1 MSGMT
6 ARIAGAALALV
17 AALALLVAAVVLLT
31 RGEDAAPVQI
41 IAPQPTAAEAPA
53 ARDIRVQVSG
63 AVMSPGVY
71 SMSEGDRVMDAIAAA
86 GGVGPDADLSAINMA
101 RRVQDEAHYYV
112 PAAGEISATAL
123 PSSSSGNSS
132 EESGNGKTLIDLNTT
147 SALEL
152 QTLPGIGP
160 VLAERIIL
168 HREANGSFASVEDL
182 LNIRGIGPSI
192 LESMRPLVT
201 VTGEP

>member
-1 MSGMT
+1 MT
-6 ARIAGAALALV
+6 ARIAGAALALL
-17 AALALLVAAVVLLT
+17 AALALVVAAVVLLT

-41 IAPQPTAAEAPA
+41 IAPQPTAAEKPA

-112 PAAGEISATAL
+112 PVVGEVSATAF
-123 PSSSSGNSS
+123 PASPPANSS
-132 EESGNGKTLIDLNTT
+132 EESGTGKTLIDLNSA

-182 LNIRGIGPSI
+182 LDIRGIGPSI